1 MAKKAKEVKETP
13 VEETVEETEE
23 DLTCSEVAEKLN
35 TVLGL
40 EGDDVIDTDLE
51 DEDMKADILKAAGL
65 IGMDP
70 KTDKYNQKL
79 ADKDKADLG
88 DDVWAWLEENEM
100 LGHIPKPEPKA
111 EKPAKA
117 GKEKPAK
124 AEKSAGEKKKGS
136 ATPGKGPGIIAAIF
150 DILKATSKTK
160 PVTKDE
166 ILKQLGEKFPDR
178 ELDSMKA
185 TINVQIPSRMS
196 KEKGVTIIHGDK
208 GYYIEK

>member
-1 MAKKAKEVKETP
+1 MARKDEEKKT
-13 VEETVEETEE
+13 EETVE
-23 DLTCSEVAEKLN
+23 LTCKDVAEQLN
-35 TVLGL
+35 KVLGL
-40 EGDDVIDTDLE
+40 QDEDVIDTTLE
-51 DEDMKADILKAAGL
+51 DDDMKTDILKAASL

-70 KTDKYNQKL
+70 KSDKYNQKL

-88 DDVWAWLEENEM
+88 DDVWAWLETNEM
-100 LGHIPKPEPKA
+100 LGHIPKPEPEPEKSEGKGKGKA
-111 EKPAKA
+111 A

-124 AEKSAGEKKKGS
+124 TDKPESGKKKGS
-136 ATPGKGPGIIAAIF
+136 ATPGKGPGVIAAIF
-150 DILKATSKTK
+150 DILKATSKSK
-160 PVTKDE
+160 PVTKED

-196 KEKGVTIIHGDK
+196 KEKGVTIVHGDK